1 MEIRL
6 LGPIALTAGGRPL
19 DPGQPRQRA
28 LLAAL
33 LVDAGRVVPADSLVE
48 RVWGDRPPARA
59 RHAIQ
64 VYVSQLRRL
73 PVPIGHRAGGYVAEV
88 APHAVDLHRFAEL
101 ARAGRPGEALALW
114 RGQPLED
121 VAGEW
126 ADSVRAAWHRRRVDA
141 AVAWARTGADLDAL
155 GALAA
160 EYPLVE
166 PLAAALLRALHAAG
180 RGAEALAHYGTV
192 RDRLADELGV
202 DPGPELQEV
211 YRRLLLPA
219 QPPAPQPREVHRRL
233 LLPTQQP
240 AQLPAGAR
248 RFAGRADVL
257 ARLDE
262 LGAQDGAVVALSGT
276 AGVGKTTL
284 AVHWAHRVRARF
296 PDGQLYVNLRGFHP
310 SGAPLPAE
318 AALDGFLTA
327 LGVPAGRVPAGLD
340 AQSALYRTLLA
351 DRSMLVLLDNARDAE
366 HVRPLLPSSPG
377 CLAIVTSRHGLAG
390 LVAVEGADLVHLDPL
405 DAAEGRALLARR
417 LGADRV
423 ERERAAADVIVRRC
437 AGLPLALAIVSA
449 RAARSS
455 LEDLAVSLGAEG
467 LDALSV
473 GEPGADVRSVFRWSY
488 DRLDPAAARLFR
500 LLGLNPGADIATAAA
515 AALAGHPAGAAL
527 RELVAANLLAETVP
541 GRYAFHD
548 LLHAFAA
555 ELVPA
560 DEREP
565 ALDRL
570 FGHYVEG
577 ARTATEDLFGAGR
590 AWLDLERANLV
601 AVAAAGRPGPAIAL
615 AGLLQRYLD
624 RDHAAD
630 ARIVHTAAR
639 DAARAAG
646 DTAAEAAALDNVG
659 VALRRAGEFE
669 EAERHHREALRL
681 YRAAGDRRGEG
692 WACSRLGVVV
702 WRLGDYLAARE
713 HHQAALDLFRETGDR
728 YGEAVQLT
736 YFGVGHRMA
745 GELDAS
751 VAAHLAAL
759 DLMRAEGDPSGE
771 ADVLNN
777 LGISHQRLGR
787 PGESL
792 DCHAQALRLYR
803 SVGERAGE
811 ADALNNLGLALREL
825 GRFAEAV
832 EHHRQALA
840 VCRAIGEQPLSIEVL
855 NGLGAAARAAGDA
868 DTARASHAEA
878 LDLARGLGD
887 RHEQAVAHD
896 GLAALSSAAGDHD
909 QAVRH
914 WRHALAIYKDL
925 ALPDAERVAAAV
937 QNLTS

>member
-6 LGPIALTAGGRPL
+6 LGPIALTAEGRAI

-33 LVDAGRVVPADSLVE
+33 LVDAGRVVPADTLVE

-88 APHAVDLHRFAEL
+88 APDAVDLHRFAEL
-101 ARAGRPGEALALW
+101 TRAGRPGEALALW

-166 PLAAALLRALHAAG
+166 PLAAALLRSLHAAG
-180 RGAEALAHYGTV
+180 RGAEALAHYGVV

-211 YRRLLLPA
+211 YRRLLLP
-219 QPPAPQPREVHRRL
+219 
-233 LLPTQQP
+233 TQQP
-240 AQLPAGAR
+240 AQLPADAR

-257 ARLDE
+257 ARLDALAAE
-262 LGAQDGAVVALSGT
+262 DGAVVALSGT

-390 LVAVEGADLVHLDPL
+390 LVAVDGADLVHLDPL

-437 AGLPLALAIVSA
+437 AGLPLALAVVAA

-455 LEDLAVSLGAEG
+455 LADLAVSLGAEG
-467 LDALSV
+467 LDALTV
-473 GEPGADVRSVFRWSY
+473 GEPTADVRSVFRWSY
-488 DRLDPAAARLFR
+488 DRLGPAAARLFR
-500 LLGLNPGADIATAAA
+500 LLGLNPGADIGAGAATALADHSAA
-515 AALAGHPAGAAL
+515 AAL
-527 RELVAANLLAETVP
+527 RELVAANLLAEAVP
-541 GRYAFHD
+541 GRYTFHD
-548 LLHAFAA
+548 LLQAFAA

-560 DEREP
+560 DERDP

-577 ARTATEDLFGAGR
+577 ARTATAELFGAGR

-601 AVAAAGRPGPAIAL
+601 AVAAAGRPGPATAL

-630 ARIVHTAAR
+630 ALIVHTAAR

-646 DTAAEAAALDNVG
+646 DIAAEAAALDNVG
-659 VALRRAGEFE
+659 VARRRAGEFE

-692 WACSRLGVVV
+692 WAQSRLGVVV

-787 PGESL
+787 PDESL
-792 DCHAQALRLYR
+792 DCHEQALRLYR

-811 ADALNNLGLALREL
+811 ADALNNLGLAMREL

-832 EHHRQALA
+832 EHHRRALA

-855 NGLGAAARAAGDA
+855 NGLGAAARAAGDP

-896 GLAALSSAAGDHD
+896 GLAALSSAAGDRD